1 MRPYCVFFLRLK
13 LFVPTLITRCETLK
27 ALAAL
32 LLALGLGL
40 ACSVRAAEGDQYA
53 LCGPG
58 FAIPQLPGMPDPS
71 PIIGA
76 IDIESDD
83 AQLKDTGLSILRG
96 NVVVRRGTTF
106 LSSDEVHYTQEG
118 EREAIDAR
126 GSVQLWDQGLYLT
139 GTRGQMEV
147 SDELTIVENGDF
159 HFLDAHA
166 HGTARR
172 VQLSGND
179 LVKANDATY
188 STCNPGNEDWFL
200 EAERLRLDKTKNE
213 GRGRNV
219 WVTFKGV
226 PIFFS
231 PFLSFPLT
239 DARKSGFLAP
249 SAGVTASTSPQG
261 VTTLTSFDA
270 TVPYYFNIAP
280 NMDAT
285 LGVRTMSARGVQL
298 QGEFRYLFGWGEG
311 SISSEIMASDQQ
323 TDEARGAVALKHF
336 SLSPNQRWR
345 TDLAFNWVS
354 DREYFED
361 LGTSLTTTSQTFLEQ
376 SGSLGYSG
384 DHFYLLTRAQRFQT
398 VDSRL
403 PGTSRPYERL
413 PQIVLFT
420 TLQERNLRINAHT
433 SAEIVNF
440 HRADSVT
447 GLRWDLRPS
456 VNFPYRTASGFIV
469 PKAVVRYTGY
479 ALSGRQAGVNT
490 SPSRLVPTFSLDSGL
505 FFDRQMSFGSRQIT
519 QTLEPRLFYLYT
531 PFNRQDDL
539 PIFDTGEFTFSFAQ
553 LFREDRFS
561 GADRVSDAHQVSA
574 ALTTRFL
581 DRNSGAELGRA
592 SIGQIR
598 FLRNRRV
605 NVPGRRI
612 ETARGS
618 DLAAELVANLDQRW
632 RVSAGALWD
641 LETNQTTRNTVAL
654 RYRPDERRVLNLSYR
669 FVRDAIEQTDASI
682 AWPVARHWRAVGRWN
697 FSVQNRRT
705 VEAFSGFEYNDCC
718 WGLRLGARRFLSSS
732 DGEYASGI
740 FLQFVLK
747 GLTSVGDAD
756 ALLGGSIPGYRDEF

>member
-1 MRPYCVFFLRLK
+1 MRPYRVFFLRLK

-27 ALAAL
+27 ALGML
-32 LLALGLGL
+32 LLALGLGV
-40 ACSVRAAEGDQYA
+40 ACSARAAEGDQYA

-58 FAIPQLPGMPDPS
+58 FAIPALPSMPDPS

-83 AQLKDTGLSILRG
+83 AQLKDSGLSILRG
-96 NVVVRRGTTF
+96 NVVVHRGTTF

-147 SDELTIVENGDF
+147 SDELTIVENSNF

-166 HGTARR
+166 HGTAAR

-200 EAERLRLDKTKNE
+200 EAERLRLDKTKDE
-213 GRGRNV
+213 GTGRNV

-231 PFLSFPLT
+231 PFLTFPLS

-249 SAGVTASTSPQG
+249 SVGVSNSAG
-261 VTTLTSFDA
+261 FDA

-285 LGVRTMSARGVQL
+285 LGLRTMSERGVQL

-311 SISSEIMASDQQ
+311 SLSSEIMAHDQQ
-323 TDEARGAVALKHF
+323 TDEPRGAVSFEHF
-336 SLSPNQRWR
+336 NLSPNQRWR

-361 LGTSLTTTSQTFLEQ
+361 LGTSLTTSSQTFLEQ
-376 SGSLGYSG
+376 SGSLSYSG
-384 DHFYLLTRAQRFQT
+384 DNFYLLTRAQRFQT

-413 PQIVLFT
+413 PQIFLT
-420 TLQERNLRINAHT
+420 TALQERNLRINANT
-433 SAEIVNF
+433 TAEIVNF

-456 VNFPYRTASGFIV
+456 INFPYRTASAFIV
-469 PKAVVRYTGY
+469 PKAVLRYTGY
-479 ALSGRQAGVNT
+479 ALSGRQVGVNE

-505 FFDRQMSFGSRQIT
+505 FFDREMSFGSRQIT
-519 QTLEPRLFYLYT
+519 QTLEPRLFYLFT

-539 PIFDTGEFTFSFAQ
+539 PVFDTGEFTFSFAQ

-605 NVPGRRI
+605 NLPGRSRQ
-612 ETARGS
+612 TARGS

-641 LETNQTTRNTVAL
+641 LDTNRTTRNTVAV

-682 AWPVARHWRAVGRWN
+682 AWPVARNWRAVGRWN
-697 FSVQNRRT
+697 FSLQNRRT
-705 VEAFSGFEYNDCC
+705 VETFSGFEYDNCC
-718 WGLRLGARRFLSSS
+718 WGLRLVGRRYLSSS
-732 DGEYASGI
+732 NGEYTSGVFI
-740 FLQFVLK
+740 QFVLK

-756 ALLGGSIPGYRDEF
+756 ALLGRSIPGYRDEF